1 MKVMLR
7 IVVYLVVT
15 FVLMFVLTSVVLA
28 AVSILSPEM
37 MEKGATPLA
46 ILGSMYLL
54 SLIAYGWYVG
64 KPVYYMVRW
73 IRHLANRDYRTP
85 VQQNEIYS
93 QKTHKLKASYRVY
106 KELIDHLETLTHT
119 LENSHREREKMDRM
133 KKEWMAGVSHDLKTP
148 LTYITGYS
156 TMLLSNR
163 FQWSREKQKEF
174 LLEIQGKAQYMNE
187 LIQDLNLSFRL
198 EESHVPLEMENRDV
212 VELVRRTVADVAN
225 APWANGY
232 HLTFDT
238 SEARLHMRLDL
249 KLLQRALRNLLVN
262 SVIHNPKGTRIRV
275 TVQKLAEVKITI
287 EDNGKGMDE
296 ETVEQLFQKYYRGTS
311 TDAISEG
318 TGLGMAV
325 AHQLISAHD
334 GHIHVDSRVNEGTA
348 LHISFPLSN

>member
-28 AVSILSPEM
+28 AVSIFSPEM

-73 IRHLANRDYRTP
+73 IRHLANGDYRTP

-93 QKTHKLKASYRVY
+93 QNTHKLKASYRVY

-163 FQWSREKQKEF
+163 FQWSREKQREF
-174 LLEIQGKAQYMNE
+174 LSEIQGKAQYMNE

-212 VELVRRTVADVAN
+212 VELVRTVADVGE
-225 APWANGY
+225 W
-232 HLTFDT
+232 
-238 SEARLHMRLDL
+238 
-249 KLLQRALRNLLVN
+249 
-262 SVIHNPKGTRIRV
+262 
-275 TVQKLAEVKITI
+275 
-287 EDNGKGMDE
+287 
-296 ETVEQLFQKYYRGTS
+296 
-311 TDAISEG
+311 
-318 TGLGMAV
+318 
-325 AHQLISAHD
+325 
-334 GHIHVDSRVNEGTA
+334 
-348 LHISFPLSN
+348 LSPDP